1 MELGIR
7 LPGGGVAKH
16 GDPALSG
23 QLRFMSG
30 EQLIKN
36 AQKMSQAIAM
46 ETAAALKGTDAPQ
59 QVKPDELVK
68 PDPELLEALVD
79 FCSKAV
85 GWGVLSLRE
94 VRNRLL
100 LKQATL
106 ARKSRTHVLTQ
117 HGVSD
122 KLLEEGLSRCGAIEV
137 GQPCNKRLFALSHGD
152 PVSRI

>member
-16 GDPALSG
+16 GDPTLPV
-23 QLRFMSG
+23 QLKFMSG
-30 EQLIKN
+30 NQLIKN
-36 AQKMSQAIAM
+36 AQKMSQALAAD
-46 ETAAALKGTDAPQ
+46 TAATLMGTDAPQ
-59 QVKPDELVK
+59 QAQPEEPVK
-68 PDPELLEALVD
+68 PDPELLEAVED

-106 ARKSRTHVLTQ
+106 ARKARTHVLTQ

-122 KLLEEGLSRCGAIEV
+122 KLLEEGLTRCGAIEV

-152 PVSRI
+152 PVS